1 VTAKIKIAVRMT
13 DATRRLYTVDAA
25 DMPVEQMA
33 ELTRREVPAAH
44 TVLIGPRGHSCRLLT
59 SPSRRRRLAP

>member
-1 VTAKIKIAVRMT
+1 MT

-44 TVLIGPRGHSCRLLT
+44 TVLIGLPRPFL
-59 SPSRRRRLAP
+59 SPVDEPQSAA

>member
-44 TVLIGPRGHSCRLLT
+44 TVLIGLPRPFL
-59 SPSRRRRLAP
+59 SPVDEPPAAA

>member
-44 TVLIGPRGHSCRLLT
+44 TVLIGLPRPFLPPVDEPQS
-59 SPSRRRRLAP
+59 AA